1 MEIIRTVVN
10 SDLKNIKKIRD
21 DFIDLLEDRSYQEDI
36 IFRFKLILDELM
48 ANSYK
53 HGNQKDVKK
62 KIVVNAM
69 VSDRFL
75 YLKVTDEGKGIARE
89 SSCDRFA
96 ENGRGIALVEKLSDQ
111 MIIDKNTIACL
122 ILNRI

>member
-21 DFIDLLEDRSYQEDI
+21 NFIDLLEDRAYQDDI

-53 HGNQKDVKK
+53 HGNQKDIKK
-62 KIVVNAM
+62 KIEINAVV
-69 VSDRFL
+69 SYKFL
-75 YLKVTDEGKGIARE
+75 YLKVTDEGEGITRE
-89 SSCDRFA
+89 STCDRFA

-122 ILNRI
+122 IFNNI